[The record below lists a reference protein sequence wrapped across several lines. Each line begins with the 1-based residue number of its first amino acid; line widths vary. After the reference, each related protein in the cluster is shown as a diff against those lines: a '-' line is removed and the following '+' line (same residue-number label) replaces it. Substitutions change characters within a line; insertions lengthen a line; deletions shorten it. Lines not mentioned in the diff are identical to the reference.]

1 MVAVNVGPAAVGG
14 SGADLQ
20 TRGYVPVGDLGTTPL
35 QQSAI
40 AIIFLMMTLALLTW
54 GTRMYSRFS
63 TKQLGIG
70 MHPTEDHHI
79 RNLPVKLIET
89 LLIPDF
95 LDDWLVTAAMVR
107 VSPSVADLQISEADD
122 TTLQAFSVALT
133 IPYYMFIKY
142 DYVGFKTADLPPTY
156 DIEPMLFWNWIMQVL
171 YNPILALVK
180 SSILIFLQRLGGH
193 RRSIRYA
200 IYGLNAFNLTMMV
213 AVFLTVIFQ
222 TIPINAFWD
231 LSVPKQRQ
239 IDGPLFYISTSII
252 TIITDFLVL
261 LIPFW
266 IFLGLKMRV
275 AAKVGLI
282 VVFLMG
288 GVVSIVAIIRV
299 HELRKKFYV
308 KGYDSRD
315 TLGDTLSSVE
325 VNLAI
330 MACCGPAL
338 RPLFRRMF
346 PGIFSNNSSKDTRDY
361 NTPSRYGIGTGLHQV
376 NKSTTATFPLKDMH
390 MSKTHTEIR
399 GHSPNGSEEEI
410 MTYNG
415 IIRKTAV
422 NIKYDQATMSDKDSG
437 PDDLES
443 VHPRGT

>member
-1 MVAVNVGPAAVGG
+1 MVAVNVDSAAVGG
-14 SGADLQ
+14 GSIATMQ
-20 TRGYVPVGDLGTTPL
+20 TRRYVPVGELGTTPM
-35 QQSAI
+35 QQGAI
-40 AIIFLMMTLALLTW
+40 AIIFLAMSLALLTW
-54 GTRMYSRFS
+54 GFRMYSRFS
-63 TKQLGIG
+63 TKQLG
-70 MHPTEDHHI
+70 
-79 RNLPVKLIET
+79 
-89 LLIPDF
+89 
-95 LDDWLVTAAMVR
+95 MV
-107 VSPSVADLQISEADD
+107 
-122 TTLQAFSVALT
+122 
-133 IPYYMFIKY
+133 IKY
-142 DYVGFKTADLPPTY
+142 EYIGFQTADLPPTY

-180 SSILIFLQRLGGH
+180 SSVLIFLLRLGGH
-193 RRSIRYA
+193 RRSIRFA
-200 IYGLNAFNLTMMV
+200 IYGLNIFNLAMMI

-222 TIPINAFWD
+222 TIPINAYWE

-239 IDGPLFYISTSII
+239 IDGPLFYIVTAIM

-266 IFLGLKMRV
+266 IFLGLKMRI

-288 GVVSIVAIIRV
+288 GVVSIVAIVRV

-308 KGYDSRD
+308 KGYDSRH
-315 TLGDTLSSVE
+315 TLGDTLSSIE

-330 MACCGPAL
+330 IACCGPAL

-346 PGIFSNNSSKDTRDY
+346 PGLFSNNSSKDTGNNY
-361 NTPSRYGIGTGLHQV
+361 TPGSRYGTGYGTGTGPRQGH
-376 NKSTTATFPLKDMH
+376 KSTTASFPLKDMH

-415 IIRKTAV
+415 IIRTTAV
-422 NIKYDQATMSDKDSG
+422 NIKYDQATLSDKDSG
-437 PDDLES
+437 PDYSEP

>member
-1 MVAVNVGPAAVGG
+1 MVAVNVDSASAVGG
-14 SGADLQ
+14 GVTSQVQ
-20 TRGYVPVGDLGTTPL
+20 TRGYVPVGELGTTPM
-35 QQSAI
+35 QQGAI
-40 AIIFLMMTLALLTW
+40 AIIFLAMSLALLTW
-54 GTRMYSRFS
+54 GFRMYSRFS
-63 TKQLGIG
+63 TKQLG
-70 MHPTEDHHI
+70 M
-79 RNLPVKLIET
+79 
-89 LLIPDF
+89 
-95 LDDWLVTAAMVR
+95 DDWLATAAM
-107 VSPSVADLQISEADD
+107 
-122 TTLQAFSVALT
+122 AFSVALT
-133 IPYYMFIKY
+133 VPYYMFIKY
-142 DYVGFKTADLPPTY
+142 EYIGFQTADLPPTY

-180 SSILIFLQRLGGH
+180 SSVLIFLLRLGGH
-193 RRSIRYA
+193 RRSIKFA
-200 IYGLNAFNLTMMV
+200 IYGLNIFNLLMMV

-222 TIPINAFWD
+222 TIPINAYWD
-231 LSVPKQRQ
+231 LSVTKERQ
-239 IDGPLFYISTSII
+239 IDGPLFYIVTAIM

-266 IFLGLKMRV
+266 IFLGLKMRI

-288 GVVSIVAIIRV
+288 GVVSIVAIVRV

-308 KGYDSRD
+308 KGYDSRH
-315 TLGDTLSSVE
+315 TLGDTLSSIE

-330 MACCGPAL
+330 IACCGPAL

-346 PGIFSNNSSKDTRDY
+346 PGLFSNNSSKDTGNNY
-361 NTPSRYGIGTGLHQV
+361 TPNSRYGTGYGTGTGLRQG
-376 NKSTTATFPLKDMH
+376 NKSTTTSFPLKDMH

-415 IIRKTAV
+415 IIRTTAV
-422 NIKYDQATMSDKDSG
+422 NIKYDQATLSDKDSG
-437 PDDLES
+437 PDYSEP